1 VTVTD
6 ATEHFG
12 IEVTSEATIV
22 ISGELDLATSRQL
35 TSSFDAVLDRPS
47 AVVVRVLTISGLLE
61 AFAVSPSEA

>member
-1 VTVTD
+1 MTD

-35 TSSFDAVLDRPS
+35 TSSFE
-47 AVVVRVLTISGLLE
+47 AVVDGRAGDVVVDL
-61 AFAVSPSEA
+61 